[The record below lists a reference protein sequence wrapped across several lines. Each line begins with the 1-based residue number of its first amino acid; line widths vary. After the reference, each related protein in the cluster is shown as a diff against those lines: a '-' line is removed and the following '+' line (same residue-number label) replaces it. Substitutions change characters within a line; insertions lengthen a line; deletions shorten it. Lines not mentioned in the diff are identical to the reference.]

1 MATKNTNID
10 VSKYGRQSSPRGKR
24 VIRYSILI
32 VCEGEKTEPNY
43 FKEFAKNN
51 QSFFVYDITVE
62 GRGRGP
68 KDVVKNAIELKVK
81 NSYDRVWAVFD
92 KDDILDND
100 FNEAINKA
108 TKEKIEVAWSN
119 EAFELWYLYHFNN
132 VVTGMSRKQYAA
144 KISTAVKKAS
154 SKYKSENYKYMKND
168 TKNYE
173 IMTTCGSM
181 DQAMKYAEAQHNE
194 YTDAKYAAHNPCTT
208 VYRLVRQLLGKDK
221 DFNNELTEKTE
232 GLPTAKHPLKNK
244 G

>member
-1 MATKNTNID
+1 M
-10 VSKYGRQSSPRGKR
+10 VSKKTAIDFSKYEKRSIERKPRE
-24 VIRYSILI
+24 IRFSILI

-43 FKEFAKNN
+43 FNEFAKNN
-51 QSFFVYDITVE
+51 QSLFIYDITVK

-68 KDVVKNAIELKVK
+68 KDVVKNAIELKSK
-81 NSYDRVWAVFD
+81 NEYDRVWAVFD
-92 KDDILDND
+92 KDDIPDKD
-100 FNEAINKA
+100 FNEAINTA

-132 VVTGMSRKQYAA
+132 VVTAMSRKQYAE

-154 SKYKSENYKYMKND
+154 DKHKSENYKYIKND

-173 IMTTCGSM
+173 IMTTCGSR
-181 DQAMKYAEAQHNE
+181 DHAMKYAEAQHNE
-194 YTDAKYAAHNPCTT
+194 YTDTKYATHNPCTT

-221 DFNNELTEKTE
+221 AFNDELTEKIE
-232 GLPTAKHPLKNK
+232 GKPAAIRPKNK